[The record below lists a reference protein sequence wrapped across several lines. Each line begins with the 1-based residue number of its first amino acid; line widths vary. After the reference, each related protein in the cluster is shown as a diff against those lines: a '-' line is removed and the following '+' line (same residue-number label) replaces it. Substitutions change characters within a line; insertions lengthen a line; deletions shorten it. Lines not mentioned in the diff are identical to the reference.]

1 MRLFVIP
8 LGGAGRRSASR
19 IRGGPLAGGVPARM
33 GGTIGFSLSEPS
45 FGEGAMRSSAAQ
57 IIDLQKE
64 RDALRVQVADL
75 TAQSADFKT
84 QGGALLAASCGLVP
98 FIGICAR
105 FALQPRRRRQS
116 CSSRRASSH
125 RRRSCLPSALRGWR
139 LSSSCAAQRRRA
151 RTRLWRKSHNW
162 SRRRL

>member
-1 MRLFVIP
+1 MQANLEAANTDKQA
-8 LGGAGRRSASR
+8 LENSKAGT
-19 IRGGPLAGGVPARM
+19 AR
-33 GGTIGFSLSEPS
+33 THATALEQL
-45 FGEGAMRSSAAQ
+45 EGAQRSSAAQ
-57 IIDLQKE
+57 ITDLTVE
-64 RDALRVQVADL
+64 RDSLRVQVADV
-75 TAQSADFKT
+75 TAQSAGFKT
-84 QGGALLAASCGLVP
+84 QGGALLAASCAGLVP

-116 CSSRRASSH
+116 CKSRRARSH